1 MEISTTKNETQDIF
15 LAVDCIEEKA
25 EELFKQ
31 LSDCEKDKTNIE
43 VAEKIFFDL
52 AEIASEYEKICDGEA
67 NFESDRIYDALLKKA
82 YRFLVQNRTAAKGAA
97 TGSSMEMTNSQQ
109 TWNKI
114 AAMSVCTAINNF
126 PSKRRAWND
135 DAKMLRNIIFNRL
148 PDEGQI
154 LLEKNK
160 VVSEF
165 QNKEA
170 ARKIREASEEF
181 PHMSLKTPQ

>member
-15 LAVDCIEEKA
+15 LAIDCIEEKA

-31 LSDCEKDKTNIE
+31 LSECEKDKTNIE
-43 VAEKIFFDL
+43 VAEKIFYDL

-67 NFESDRIYDALLKKA
+67 NFESDRVYDALLKKA
-82 YRFLVQNRTAAKGAA
+82 YRFLVQNRSAVKGTATEVTHAH
-97 TGSSMEMTNSQQ
+97 Q

-114 AAMSVCTAINNF
+114 AAMSICTAINNF

-148 PDEGQI
+148 PDDDGQI
-154 LLEKNK
+154 LLEKGDAT
-160 VVSEF
+160 SEF

-170 ARKIREASEEF
+170 ALKMSEETF
-181 PHMSLKTPQ
+181 PHLSLKTPQ